1 MSNPSDSKP
10 NLDWSRRHEPEVREA
25 IVAEYFDMCMAMVK
39 RKIRRT
45 STVVDRAGIE
55 SAALLGLLQ
64 AIDGFKPEKG
74 FKFVTYAQ
82 HRIRGAMID
91 ACRDQDHM
99 SRLGRQR
106 VSKQKAAESRLSSE
120 LGRKPTYD
128 EVLYEADLT
137 TDDVLHDKKHPV
149 SLQSKR
155 GEILFKSLGSDSLT
169 SPFLQ
174 SDTFRDFTR
183 GIDIEAQTIL
193 YLYFYRQASM
203 SLIGKALGLSESRV
217 SQIMAKLLGDF
228 RQRGKERLLG

>member
-1 MSNPSDSKP
+1 MSKPDSKS
-10 NLDWSRRHEPEVREA
+10 NLDWSRRHEPEVRDA

-39 RKIRRT
+39 RKIKRL

-74 FKFVTYAQ
+74 FLFKTYAV

-99 SRLGRQR
+99 PRLGRQR
-106 VSKQKAAESRLSSE
+106 VTKQKLAESRLAAE

-128 EVLYEADLT
+128 EVLHEADLT
-137 TDDVLHDKKHPV
+137 TDDVLHDKKHNV
-149 SLQSKR
+149 SLQTLRGRIEAEKKR
-155 GEILFKSLGSDSLT
+155 AHDPASS
-169 SPFLQ
+169 FLQ
-174 SDTFRDFTR
+174 SDAFRDFTR
-183 GIDIEAQTIL
+183 GIDIEGQTIL
-193 YLYFYRQASM
+193 YLYFYREATM

-217 SQIMAKLLGDF
+217 SQIMANLLRRYRELG
-228 RQRGKERLLG
+228 QERLLG

>member
-1 MSNPSDSKP
+1 
-10 NLDWSRRHEPEVREA
+10 
-25 IVAEYFDMCMAMVK
+25 MAMVQRKLK
-39 RKIRRT
+39 RLSPT
-45 STVVDRAGIE
+45 ADRDGVE
-55 SAALLGLLQ
+55 SAALGGLLQ
-64 AIDGFKPEKG
+64 AIDKFQPERGFL
-74 FKFVTYAQ
+74 FKTYAV

-106 VSKQKAAESRLSSE
+106 VTKQKAAETRLLTE

-137 TDDVLHDKKHPV
+137 TEDVLHDKKHPI

-155 GEILFKSLGSDSLT
+155 GEILFKSLGSDGLT